1 MLRRAVL
8 ASALVAAGCASLGPH
23 DADAFKPGTGIVEDV
38 HGPRV
43 ARWIDGYRLSL
54 RMDDGTIQALT
65 QDSPFYAGDRVRVT
79 PQGRV
84 IRVPPT
90 ATASVTAPPAPVPV
104 RSGGASV
111 QSVRVA
117 SPISAAAG
125 ASAPSGTESTEEQ
138 ILSLRMDDGATQAL
152 AVRGATFQPGER
164 ISVTSD
170 RRVLKP

>member
-1 MLRRAVL
+1 MLRLAVV
-8 ASALVAAGCASLGPH
+8 ASALVAAGCASVGPA
-23 DADAFKPGTGIVEDV
+23 DKDAFKPGTGIVEDV

-65 QDSPFYAGDRVRVT
+65 QDSLFYAGERVEVT

-84 IRVPPT
+84 MRVRPI
-90 ATASVTAPPAPVPV
+90 ATASVTAPAAPVPV

-111 QSVRVA
+111 QSVGVA
-117 SPISAAAG
+117 KLISAAAG
-125 ASAPSGTESTEEQ
+125 ASAPSETGDMDEQ
-138 ILSLRMDDGATQAL
+138 TLSLRMDDGATQAL

-164 ISVTSD
+164 VSVTSD

>member
-1 MLRRAVL
+1 MLRLAVV
-8 ASALVAAGCASLGPH
+8 ASALVAAGCTSVAPDDTG
-23 DADAFKPGTGIVEDV
+23 AFKPGTGIVEDV

-43 ARWIDGYRLSL
+43 ARWIDGYQLSL

-65 QDSPFYAGDRVRVT
+65 QDSPFYAGDRVQVT

-111 QSVRVA
+111 QSVGVA

-125 ASAPSGTESTEEQ
+125 ASAPSGTEEQ
-138 ILSLRMDDGATQAL
+138 TLSLRMDDGATEVL

-164 ISVTSD
+164 VSVTSD